1 MKIIANL
8 SLTTYSLIL
17 VSILYPARVHSV
29 DSIRS
34 VYDIEIPTGEVRT
47 RFNIIEPYRTPLIEF
62 PLKEINERIFSP
74 VRIREDGFIPR
85 LLIMEEYNDNILFE
99 AENKLSDIFT
109 LVSPGFNYLKRTNR
123 SLLELDYSFESTIY
137 PDQSEFTQAFES
149 HNLLFSAS
157 HRFNNNNLI
166 SFTNS
171 FYSFLDRTNQIVPGG
186 SQRSRINENYLN
198 VFISHKFSDTLKILS
213 GYNQALNT
221 FDDRSISNTIRHD
234 GKLSVS
240 AQLSKRD
247 VTDLQY
253 IFRYVKFDEQ
263 SGSINSSNSPSG
275 IIHLLSLKNTHDF
288 SETLS
293 LATKIGFA
301 QVNHPFSKLELIAN
315 LLFSVSTKDTSFEIG
330 YDRDVSSI
338 GGFDTLLQSDTLF
351 GSLNTALM
359 NQVYGKASVNL
370 SRFRQL
376 SGAGMEVR
384 MLEPNLALEYK
395 FSKNIQFR
403 LAYRYLLQHINL
415 GDININSNKINFGV
429 VFSY

>member
-1 MKIIANL
+1 MKKITNIWK
-8 SLTTYSLIL
+8 TTCSLIFCT
-17 VSILYPARVHSV
+17 ILCPISV
-29 DSIRS
+29 YAADSLRS

-47 RFNIIEPYRTPLIEF
+47 RFNIIEPERTPLIDF
-62 PLKEINERIFSP
+62 PLKEINERIFSS

-85 LLIMEEYNDNILFE
+85 LLIVEEYNDNILFE

-109 LVSPGFNYLKRTNR
+109 VISPGFNYLKRTNR
-123 SLLELDYSFESTIY
+123 SQLELDYSFESTLY

-149 HNLLFSAS
+149 HNLLFSSS
-157 HRFNNNNLI
+157 HRVDNNNLI

-171 FYSFLDRTNQIVPGG
+171 FYSFLDRTNQIIPSG
-186 SQRSRINENYLN
+186 SKRSRIYENYLD
-198 VFISHKFSDTLKILS
+198 VFISHKLSDTLKLLS
-213 GYNQALNT
+213 GYNLTLNT

-253 IFRYVKFDEQ
+253 VFRYVKFDDQ
-263 SGSINSSNSPSG
+263 SDTIGSQNSPSG

-293 LATKIGFA
+293 LVTKMGVA
-301 QVNHPFSKLELIAN
+301 QVTHPFSKFEFIAN
-315 LLFSVSTKDTSFEIG
+315 LLLSLSIKDTTFEIG

-359 NQVYGKASVNL
+359 NKVYGKASINL
-370 SRFRQL
+370 SRFQQL

-403 LAYRYLLQHINL
+403 LSYRYLLQHINL
-415 GDININSNKINFGV
+415 GDISINSNKVNFGIV
-429 VFSY
+429 LNY